1 MTWLTLKIGV
11 FYGAPVLAVV
21 LALAWFAGLLLRVRR
36 GEMTRRRAA
45 LRYGWTLLLPFG
57 AVLLIWLT
65 GEIAGYFSSTVQHFS
80 WDPEISLGF
89 LLGLLPLGL
98 YVGAVILAL
107 QPLFW
112 ISLSLLRDGRR

>member
-21 LALAWFAGLLLRVRR
+21 LALAWFVGLLLRVRR

-45 LRYGWTLLLPFG
+45 LRFGWTLLLPVG

-65 GEIAGYFSSTVQHFS
+65 GEITGHFSSTVQRFS
-80 WDPEISLGF
+80 WDPQIALDL

-112 ISLSLLRDGRR
+112 ICLSLLRDRRQ